1 MCAGIEENQNGVD
14 SNVGEDS
21 DSLGNSKSSKTSI
34 TPPTKEKRKPFFKKV
49 SGGQGCYFS
58 HRVCILQFQVLVVMR
73 KRLYLVPQFCHTCFL
88 YT

>member
-1 MCAGIEENQNGVD
+1 MILAIKLSINVMEKLLPLLCLCCAGIEENQNGVD

-49 SGGQGCYFS
+49 
-58 HRVCILQFQVLVVMR
+58 I
-73 KRLYLVPQFCHTCFL
+73 
-88 YT
+88 

>member
-1 MCAGIEENQNGVD
+1 MLSVLQIVHLFSISYCCAVGIEENQNGVD

-49 SGGQGCYFS
+49 SLLWRRITQDKYKQG
-58 HRVCILQFQVLVVMR
+58 R
-73 KRLYLVPQFCHTCFL
+73 
-88 YT
+88 